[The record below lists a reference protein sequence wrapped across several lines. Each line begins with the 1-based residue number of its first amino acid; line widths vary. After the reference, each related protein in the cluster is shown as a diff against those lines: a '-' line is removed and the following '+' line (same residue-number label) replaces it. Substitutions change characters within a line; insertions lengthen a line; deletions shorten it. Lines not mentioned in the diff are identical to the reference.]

1 MIKAELKNHRQ
12 SPRKVRLVADLI
24 RGKKAED
31 ALTLLTFTVKRA
43 SDPVRK
49 LLESA
54 IANASHNFDIKVS
67 DLFVKEIRV
76 DEGPTLKRFR
86 ARAHGRA
93 SSIRKRT
100 SRILI
105 NLEKKESDSKTKKTT
120 KKVEKIEKL
129 ENKETATKKTSAK
142 KTVTKTTKK

>member
-12 SPRKVRLVADLI
+12 SARKVRLVADLI

-54 IANASHNFDIKVS
+54 IANASHNFDIKS
-67 DLFVKEIRV
+67 NDLFVKEIRV

-93 SSIRKRT
+93 SAIRKRT

-105 NLEKKESDSKTKKTT
+105 NLDTKNSDSKTKKTT
-120 KKVEKIEKL
+120 KKVEKVMEKEVKKAL
-129 ENKETATKKTSAK
+129 VKKTPVK
-142 KTVTKTTKK
+142 KAVTKTTKK